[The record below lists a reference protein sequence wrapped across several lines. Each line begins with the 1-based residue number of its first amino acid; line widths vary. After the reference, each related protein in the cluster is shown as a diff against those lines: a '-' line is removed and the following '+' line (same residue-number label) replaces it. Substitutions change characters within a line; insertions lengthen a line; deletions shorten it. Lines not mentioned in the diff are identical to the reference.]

1 MRGVARPQIGLDGR
15 EGAELSYP
23 ASHAGPPAGSEWAPR
38 FALPETKMR
47 RASGLRP
54 PRPETPV
61 LSGPRTA
68 LLVAGSVVLAGCAS
82 PNSSLE
88 AEPPAVEV
96 QARSWNS
103 AVKTRAAKDT
113 RLWGVL
119 SGTGREAKRMGNYS
133 EAEKRF
139 LAALTLTASL
149 PPDDVRTQTTLGNLV
164 TLAALYHQQGRDED
178 AQRLMSIV
186 AEQVD
191 SRGLAPHIK
200 IPYGDV
206 YRSLIEPPRRLL
218 YAEHHRSRLRK
229 PRTPSP
235 APGSSSPP
243 VEQSFDEL
251 IARTARSFRVDP
263 ALVKAVIATESNFE
277 VTAVSRVG
285 AQGLMQLMP
294 ETAQE
299 MGVLAPFE
307 PSENL
312 RGGVRYLR
320 EMLDRYGDTRLA
332 LAAYNAGPEAV
343 DRHDGI
349 PPYPETEAYVRRVLD
364 YYRGYQSH
372 FAN

>member
-1 MRGVARPQIGLDGR
+1 
-15 EGAELSYP
+15 
-23 ASHAGPPAGSEWAPR
+23 
-38 FALPETKMR
+38 MR

-54 PRPETPV
+54 PRRKTPI

-82 PNSSLE
+82 PNPSLE
-88 AEPPAVEV
+88 ADPPAVEA
-96 QARSWNS
+96 QARAWKSS
-103 AVKTRAAKDT
+103 VKTGAAKDT
-113 RLWGVL
+113 PFWGVL
-119 SGTGREAKRMGNYS
+119 LGTGRQAKRMGSYG

-139 LAALTLTASL
+139 LAALALTAPL
-149 PPDDVRTQTTLGNLV
+149 PPDDDRTHTTLGDLV

-186 AEQVD
+186 TEQVD
-191 SRGLAPHIK
+191 SRGLAPYIEV
-200 IPYGDV
+200 PYGDV
-206 YRSLIEPPRRLL
+206 YRSLIEPPRSLA
-218 YAEHHRSRLRK
+218 YAENDGSRLRK
-229 PRTPSP
+229 PGTPSP

-243 VEQSFDEL
+243 VDHSFDEL
-251 IARTARSFRVDP
+251 IVLTARSYRVDP

-299 MGVLAPFE
+299 MGVLAPFQ

-349 PPYPETEAYVRRVLD
+349 PPYPETEAYVRQVLD
-364 YYRGYQSH
+364 YYRDYQSH
-372 FAN
+372 FEY

>member
-1 MRGVARPQIGLDGR
+1 L
-15 EGAELSYP
+15 
-23 ASHAGPPAGSEWAPR
+23 
-38 FALPETKMR
+38 
-47 RASGLRP
+47 
-54 PRPETPV
+54 TPV
-61 LSGPRTA
+61 LSGPRAA

-82 PNSSLE
+82 PNPSFE

-96 QARSWNS
+96 RARAWNS

-113 RLWGVL
+113 RFWGVL
-119 SGTGREAKRMGNYS
+119 SGTGREAKRTGNYS

-139 LAALTLTASL
+139 LAALALTASL
-149 PPDDVRTQTTLGNLV
+149 PPDDVRTHTTLGNLV

-191 SRGLAPHIK
+191 SRGLAPHIEVS
-200 IPYGDV
+200 YGDV
-206 YRSLIEPPRRLL
+206 YRSLTEPPRRLSD
-218 YAEHHRSRLRK
+218 AKQQKSRPRK

-235 APGSSSPP
+235 AAGSSSPP
-243 VEQSFDEL
+243 VEHSFDEL
-251 IARTARSFRVDP
+251 ITRTARSFRVDP
-263 ALVKAVIATESNFE
+263 ALVKAVVAAESNFE
-277 VTAVSRVG
+277 ITAVSRVG

-294 ETAQE
+294 ETARE

-320 EMLDRYGDTRLA
+320 EMLDRYGETHLA

-364 YYRGYQSH
+364 YYRGYQGQR
-372 FAN
+372 AN